1 MTAAATHDGNRQ
13 DCIRRRTRALWLVR
27 LTRCRGDS
35 GPPGQTDDVVDGAV
49 TIGAIM
55 ALVVGAVVI
64 VGAAL
69 VVVLRSARRRL
80 SADAA
85 SMAAEVVG
93 RGERLVR
100 DPEPAVY
107 GGGSGAFTRVQGNG
121 TLVLTDRAVEFGKVT
136 GPTVRVAREDIASV
150 ARQRWFRR
158 AATGGRTHLVI
169 RLKDGDEVGFF
180 VQDVTAWA
188 ELLQA
193 GPDSA

>member
-1 MTAAATHDGNRQ
+1 
-13 DCIRRRTRALWLVR
+13 
-27 LTRCRGDS
+27 
-35 GPPGQTDDVVDGAV
+35 
-49 TIGAIM
+49 M

-69 VVVLRSARRRL
+69 VVVLRSVRRRL

-107 GGGSGAFTRVQGNG
+107 GGGSGAFTRVKGNG

-150 ARQRWFRR
+150 ARQRWFRG

-193 GPDSA
+193 GPDSAAPQPKPSD